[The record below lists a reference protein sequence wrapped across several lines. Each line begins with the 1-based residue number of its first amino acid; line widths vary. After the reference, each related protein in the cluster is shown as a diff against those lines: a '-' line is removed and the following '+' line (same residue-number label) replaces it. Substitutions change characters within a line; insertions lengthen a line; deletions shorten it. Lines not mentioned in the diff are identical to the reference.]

1 MSRVC
6 ARTGAGGEI
15 HRKYNV
21 LMNDVGSTYD
31 SQEYGTFP
39 GITVADSLKLFI
51 ERSTFWFRR
60 VSEFV
65 VKVFG
70 SIFELIYVAYS
81 DACILYP

>member
-1 MSRVC
+1 MRVVRYI
-6 ARTGAGGEI
+6 AI
-15 HRKYNV
+15 I
-21 LMNDVGSTYD
+21 MNDVGT
-31 SQEYGTFP
+31 

-70 SIFELIYVAYS
+70 SIFELVYVAYS